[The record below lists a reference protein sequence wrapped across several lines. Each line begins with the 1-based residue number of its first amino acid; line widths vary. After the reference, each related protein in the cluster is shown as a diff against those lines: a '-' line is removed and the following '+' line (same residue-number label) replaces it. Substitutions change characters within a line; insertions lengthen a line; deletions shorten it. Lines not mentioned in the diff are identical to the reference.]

1 MGVGRNFGIILALA
15 AIIIAPLLAQLDSIF
30 QYLQKV
36 NGIYSV
42 PIIAIFLLGI
52 LTKHVQ
58 AFGSKI
64 GMAVGFFS
72 YAYFVFFPVENFH
85 WLHTYFI
92 SFTWSIMV
100 MLLIGYLYPKSNNE
114 IEESEKQEKPP
125 VDMTPWVYA
134 KSVSYFIV
142 GTTFGIYLVLTM
154 ISS

>member
-15 AIIIAPLLAQLDSIF
+15 ALIIAPLLAQLDSIF

-52 LTKHVQ
+52 LTKHVP
-58 AFGSKI
+58 AFGAKI

-114 IEESEKQEKPP
+114 IAESDKREKPH

-142 GTTFGIYLVLTM
+142 GATFGIYLVLTM
-154 ISS
+154 ISA

>member
-1 MGVGRNFGIILALA
+1 MHIL
-15 AIIIAPLLAQLDSIF
+15 
-30 QYLQKV
+30 Y
-36 NGIYSV
+36 
-42 PIIAIFLLGI
+42 
-52 LTKHVQ
+52 
-58 AFGSKI
+58 
-64 GMAVGFFS
+64 
-72 YAYFVFFPVENFH
+72 FFPVENFH

-114 IEESEKQEKPP
+114 IAESDKREKPP